1 MSLGHC
7 GHLVPPSAP
16 CRFSSHNPCQSRRCL
31 PPVLSLQC
39 GAPALPPALL
49 NVRGRKEGAQK
60 REGEILYRGSPV
72 HLVKSQSA
80 LQILTASECTEV
92 VGDPC
97 ILSVDPAAGSMGC
110 LFLFGLNRGVSD
122 AEVN

>member
-1 MSLGHC
+1 M
-7 GHLVPPSAP
+7 
-16 CRFSSHNPCQSRRCL
+16 
-31 PPVLSLQC
+31 
-39 GAPALPPALL
+39 
-49 NVRGRKEGAQK
+49 
-60 REGEILYRGSPV
+60 
-72 HLVKSQSA
+72 KSQSA

-122 AEVN
+122 AEVNSLTSLINLMQSRIRVLSH